1 MAENT
6 FEYRNYRGSIQVDTA
21 DFSLSGKILH
31 IEEDYSYKADT
42 FEELEVEFKKQVD
55 KHMQACL
62 DAGQTPPFQ
71 EKISGTI

>member
-1 MAENT
+1 MSENI
-6 FEYRNYRGSIQVDTA
+6 FEYRNYHGSIEVNTS
-21 DFSLSGKILH
+21 DFSLSGKILY

-55 KHMQACL
+55 KHMQACI

-71 EKISGTI
+71 DEINGTI